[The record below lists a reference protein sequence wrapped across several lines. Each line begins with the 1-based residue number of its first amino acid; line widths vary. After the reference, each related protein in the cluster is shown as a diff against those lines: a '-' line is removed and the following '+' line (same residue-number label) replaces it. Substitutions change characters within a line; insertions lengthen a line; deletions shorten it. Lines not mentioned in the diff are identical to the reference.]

1 MTPLRVCRPV
11 TKLIPQLVPTQTCMD
26 VPREVCSKSKVNP
39 RRVKRPVIRKVCI
52 KKDEGAGGNNGNGG
66 DASVRLRRSVRF
78 YFFEIFLYVKYII
91 IDLYFIVLIY
101 KKNKNY
107 LKQ

>member
-52 KKDEGAGGNNGNGG
+52 KKDEGAGGNNGSGGGNGG
-66 DASVRLRRSVRF
+66 ENNGF
-78 YFFEIFLYVKYII
+78 GGGGKIK
-91 IDLYFIVLIY
+91 
-101 KKNKNY
+101 
-107 LKQ
+107 